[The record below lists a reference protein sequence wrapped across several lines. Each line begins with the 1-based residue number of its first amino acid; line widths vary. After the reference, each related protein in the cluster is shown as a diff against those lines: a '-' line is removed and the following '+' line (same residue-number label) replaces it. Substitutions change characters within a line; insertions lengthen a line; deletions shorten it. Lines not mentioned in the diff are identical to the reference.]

1 MTLPVYPTGTD
12 RRPTETFPVVQRG
25 GIRFFRRYKRLWSA
39 TFGDIGR
46 RAYYGRD
53 ILRALSDP
61 STWGAETIR
70 QMRVIGVDSVPLTII
85 VAGFLGAVT
94 AFQAYYQLFAGVQLS
109 VLGLLVRGSI
119 LLELGPLL
127 TALVLTGRVGARMTA
142 EIGTMR
148 VTEQIDALETLAYD
162 PIAFLTVPRLLAA
175 LVMVPALT
183 VLANA
188 TAIIMAWVTLVTATP
203 VRTSDYI
210 EGLRLGFTEFQV
222 VYSLIKAVCYGAA
235 IAFVC
240 TYEGYTTEA
249 GAEGVGRSTARA
261 VVIASVAILV
271 LDAVVASI
279 FSKFITA

>member
-25 GIRFFRRYKRLWSA
+25 GIRFFRRYRRAWSNL
-39 TFGDIGR
+39 FRDIGKR
-46 RAYYGRD
+46 GYYLRD
-53 ILRALSDP
+53 VARALGDP
-61 STWGAETIR
+61 ATWGAETIR

-94 AFQAYYQLFAGVQLS
+94 AFQAYYQLFPGVQLS

-162 PIAFLTVPRLLAA
+162 PVAFLTVPRLLAA
-175 LVMVPALT
+175 LVMLPALT

-188 TAIIMAWVTLVTATP
+188 MAIVSAWFILLVTTP
-203 VRTSDYI
+203 VTTSDYVS
-210 EGLRLGFTEFQV
+210 GLRLGFLKFQV
-222 VYSLIKAVCYGAA
+222 IYSLIKAISYGAA
-235 IAFVC
+235 IALVC
-240 TYEGYTTEA
+240 TYEGYITEA

-261 VVIASVAILV
+261 VVIASVSILV
-271 LDAVVASI
+271 LDAVIAAM
-279 FSKFITA
+279 FSSYLQA

>member
-1 MTLPVYPTGTD
+1 MSAPIYPTGTD
-12 RRPTETFPVVQRG
+12 NRPTESFPVVQRA
-25 GIRFFRRYKRLWSA
+25 GIRFFRRY
-39 TFGDIGR
+39 R
-46 RAYYGRD
+46 RAWSEGFRGIGLRGLYLRN
-53 ILRALSDP
+53 IFRALGDP
-61 STWGAETIR
+61 RTWAAETVR
-70 QMRVIGVDSVPLTII
+70 QMRYIGVDSVPLTII

-162 PIAFLTVPRLLAA
+162 PVAFLTVPRLLAA
-175 LVMVPALT
+175 LVMLPALT
-183 VLANA
+183 ILANA
-188 TAIIMAWVTLVTATP
+188 TAILLAWATLLAATP
-203 VRTSDYI
+203 VTTTDYI
-210 EGLRLGFTEFQV
+210 AGLRLGFAPFQV
-222 VYSLIKAVCYGAA
+222 VYSLIKAVSYGAA

-261 VVIASVAILV
+261 VVISSVAILV
-271 LDAVVASI
+271 LDAVIAAALSH
-279 FSKFITA
+279 FIKA